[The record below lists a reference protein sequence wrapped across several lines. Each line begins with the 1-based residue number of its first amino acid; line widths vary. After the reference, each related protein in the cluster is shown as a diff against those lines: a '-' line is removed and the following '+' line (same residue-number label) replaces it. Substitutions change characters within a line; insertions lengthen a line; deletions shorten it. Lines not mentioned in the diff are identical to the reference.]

1 MFKNNVDAIVRTFNK
16 AIFDLER
23 LEERRTREIDN
34 IDASISVAQAARA
47 ENVAEIE
54 RAAKIRANLENIVA

>member
-23 LEERRTREIDN
+23 LEQRRAAEIEA
-34 IDASISVAQAARA
+34 IDARISVAEASRA

-54 RAAKIRANLENIVA
+54 RAAKIRSNLENIVA